1 MQFDAM
7 NASTGHLAGGP
18 MYRAR
23 QGYQTD
29 MSGSGNFDPMAMAP
43 GAMGEVVP
51 ASAGVSRIDLNVV
64 RALIA
69 YPGARYFSPKVL
81 SLTHNLASGLV
92 AEMAESSALLALPER
107 QDAMTATLLADD
119 DFLAHL
125 YELAVEVDLLDRRA
139 IMMGEDPVLSP
150 GLKALAADQ
159 DASLA
164 ALAVRFVAA
173 QARFVSQAARMQI
186 AAAQL
191 PAPLFARLLRLA
203 VLHGSETV
211 DSAPASEIAAAR
223 AAYDEGATRHALG
236 ARLAD
241 QLSSREDLREA
252 QHEWG
257 VSLSAFLAALHH
269 DDRLSYLRQCSLV
282 Q

>member
-1 MQFDAM
+1 
-7 NASTGHLAGGP
+7 
-18 MYRAR
+18 
-23 QGYQTD
+23 
-29 MSGSGNFDPMAMAP
+29 MSGSGNFDPPAMARA
-43 GAMGEVVP
+43 AMAEGVP
-51 ASAGVSRIDLNVV
+51 APATDRPTDLTVV
-64 RALIA
+64 RALMA
-69 YPGARYFSPKVL
+69 DPGARHFSPKVL

-92 AEMAESSALLALPER
+92 AEMADHHALLGQPER

-119 DFLAHL
+119 EFLAHL

-139 IMMGEDPVLSP
+139 VMLGEDPVLSP

-191 PAPLFARLLRLA
+191 PATLFARLLRLA
-203 VLHGSETV
+203 VLHGSDTV
-211 DSAPASEIAAAR
+211 DTAPAAGIASAR
-223 AAYDEGATRHALG
+223 AAYDEGVTRHALG

-241 QLSSREDLREA
+241 QLASRNDKADL
-252 QHEWG
+252 HGEWG
-257 VSLSAFLAALHH
+257 VSLSAFMAARPHG
-269 DDRLSYLRQCSLV
+269 DRLSYLRQCSLV